1 MQSILVNNT
10 AYIYMAVQIARP
22 LLQEIE
28 EIDSVISLLFKF
40 DLDIWI
46 M

>member
-1 MQSILVNNT
+1 MQSILVNKT
-10 AYIYMAVQIARP
+10 AYICMAVQIARP
-22 LLQEIE
+22 LLQEI
-28 EIDSVISLLFKF
+28 DSVVSLLLKF